1 MTLKTRH
8 EYIQFLHRK
17 IDEWNLEIDKLV
29 SLKDQI
35 EEDSKTELNAQIDSL
50 TQKRTE
56 IEQQLQE
63 ITATSADAWDDMK
76 SGIDLAWEA
85 MNTAVKSAVS
95 RFIN

>member
-1 MTLKTRH
+1 MKSRH

-17 IDEWNLEIDKLV
+17 IDEWNLEIDRLV
-29 SLKDQI
+29 GLKNQI
-35 EEDSKTELNAQIDSL
+35 EEDSKTELNAQIYSL

-76 SGIDLAWEA
+76 SGLDLAWEA

>member
-1 MTLKTRH
+1 MKTRH
-8 EYIQFLHRK
+8 EYIHSLHRK
-17 IDEWNLEIDKLV
+17 IDEWNLEIDRLV
-29 SLKDQI
+29 GLKDQI

-56 IEQQLQE
+56 IEQKLEE
-63 ITATSADAWDDMK
+63 ITATSADGWDDMK

-95 RFIN
+95 RFIQ